1 MTGPFRRLIYKMNTI
16 KKLLTSVALTA
27 TAFSLLTGCSSADKT
42 AIQDTADKFLAIV
55 KSGTNEDIEKYA
67 SAEVSEGEF
76 VKTFDS
82 EYLKQNFMEGF
93 VSSEIDDSTMERVE
107 SFCSLFSDMI
117 TDYKISEVSVDKNGV
132 GTVVAMIDTSFP
144 IDVIDNSEAL
154 ELIEEQAQSYYA
166 ENEEQIVAM
175 YEEKTEE
182 EVEAYIYNDMIIKI
196 IDVYE
201 TLIKEA
207 SPETYAITL
216 TVEKN
221 AETDSYYVT
230 GVTSYDEASEST
242 TQAATETATTVE
254 ATSSATGSSE
264 ESDASSSSVSE

>member
-1 MTGPFRRLIYKMNTI
+1 MNTS
-16 KKLLTSVALTA
+16 KRFFSSVLSVLLSLL
-27 TAFSLLTGCSSADKT
+27 LLTGCTSADKT
-42 AIQDTADKFLAIV
+42 AVSDTADKFLSIV
-55 KSGTNEDIEKYA
+55 KNGTNEDIEKYA
-67 SAEVSEGEF
+67 SSEVSEGEF

-93 VSSEIDDSTMERVE
+93 ASSEIDDETMERVE
-107 SFCSLFSDMI
+107 SFCALFSDMV
-117 TDYKISEVSVDKNGV
+117 TDYRISEVTVSKDGI

-144 IDVIDNSEAL
+144 IDVIDNAEAL
-154 ELIEEQAQSYYA
+154 EMIEQEAEVYYA

-182 EVEAYIYNDMIIKI
+182 EVESFIYNDMITKI

-201 TLIKEA
+201 TLIEEA

-221 AETDSYYVT
+221 AETDSWYVT
-230 GVTSYDEASEST
+230 GVSSYDDASESNT
-242 TQAATETATTVE
+242 EIATETATTLESVI
-254 ATSSATGSSE
+254 SDSASESSE
-264 ESDASSSSVSE
+264 NVSDVSTTLVSE

>member
-1 MTGPFRRLIYKMNTI
+1 MKRTAKTIAIAFLITI
-16 KKLLTSVALTA
+16 
-27 TAFSLLTGCSSADKT
+27 SLLVTACSANQAGASPQDEILSEP
-42 AIQDTADKFLAIV
+42 AI
-55 KSGTNEDIEKYA
+55 E
-67 SAEVSEGEF
+67 
-76 VKTFDS
+76 
-82 EYLKQNFMEGF
+82 
-93 VSSEIDDSTMERVE
+93 
-107 SFCSLFSDMI
+107 
-117 TDYKISEVSVDKNGV
+117 SEVSVDKSGV

-201 TLIKEA
+201 ALIEEA

-264 ESDASSSSVSE
+264 EADASEEEDGKTGGGRQRDRRDGNGGHERLLPVYRRVHL

>member
-1 MTGPFRRLIYKMNTI
+1 MTGPFRRLIYKMKTI

-254 ATSSATGSSE
+254 TSPSDSSSSE